1 MIEFQISSNHILF
14 ICSLIT
20 ALYGVY
26 KIIKEL
32 RKPNADLKA
41 EVNKHT
47 RLLDTDNVRLKE
59 VEDSN
64 KMILQCLLVIIN
76 HDITGNGIDKLKDTR
91 DKLQEYLI
99 EK

>member
-1 MIEFQISSNHILF
+1 MIEFQISSEHILF

-32 RKPNADLKA
+32 RKPNEDLKE
-41 EVNKHT
+41 EVNKHSK
-47 RLLDTDNVRLKE
+47 LLDTDNTRLKE
-59 VEDSN
+59 VEESN

-76 HDITGNGIDKLKDTR
+76 HDITGNGIDKLKATR
-91 DKLQEYLI
+91 DELQDYLI
-99 EK
+99 QK

>member
-1 MIEFQISSNHILF
+1 MIEFQISSGHILF

-26 KIIKEL
+26 KIVKEL
-32 RKPNADLKA
+32 RKPNEDLKA

>member
-1 MIEFQISSNHILF
+1 MIEFQISSEHVLI

-20 ALYGVY
+20 GLYGVY

-32 RKPNADLKA
+32 RKPNEDLR
-41 EVNKHT
+41 NKVEKHDK
-47 RLLDTDNVRLKE
+47 LLDADNTRLKE

-76 HDITGNGIDKLKDTR
+76 HDITGNGIDKMKDAR
-91 DKLQEYLI
+91 DKLQAYLI